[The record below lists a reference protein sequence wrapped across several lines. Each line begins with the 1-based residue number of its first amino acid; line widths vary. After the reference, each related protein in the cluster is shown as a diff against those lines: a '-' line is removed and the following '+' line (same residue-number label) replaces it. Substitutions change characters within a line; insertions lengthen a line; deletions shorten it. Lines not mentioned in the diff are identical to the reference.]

1 MKTSTLILVLLSV
14 TLSACAQVLFKLG
27 VSEVMT
33 RGGTANNAPLT
44 RALAFLL
51 SPGVIGG
58 LTLYGIGTVLW
69 LFVLSGTELSQ
80 AYPFV
85 GLGFILTALMGYI
98 FFQDALNGT
107 RIIGTLLVV
116 AGIVLVAHS

>member
-1 MKTSTLILVLLSV
+1 MRRGTLVLILLSV

-27 VSEVMT
+27 VSGVMA
-33 RGGTANNAPLT
+33 RGGMTGASRLSQM
-44 RALAFLL
+44 LAFLL

-69 LFVLSGTELSQ
+69 LVVLSGTELSQ

-85 GLGFILTALMGYI
+85 GLGFILTALFGYL
-98 FFQDALNGT
+98 FFQDTLNST
-107 RIIGTLLVV
+107 RLIGTLLVV